1 MKEFCKLLFW
11 WNVLLTLALTGLA
24 IAYITHDHTKPQIN
38 KSINFKPTDDPS
50 VIEIELLTPDELA
63 QTEGNIWH

>member
-24 IAYITHDHTKPQIN
+24 IAYITHDNKKPQEVV
-38 KSINFKPTDDPS
+38 SFKPTDNPS
-50 VIEIELLTPDELA
+50 VLEIEIEEVTPDDK
-63 QTEGNIWH
+63 GIYIWH

>member
-1 MKEFCKLLFW
+1 MKEFCILLFW
-11 WNVLLTLALTGLA
+11 WNVLLTLAFTGLS
-24 IAYITHDHTKPQIN
+24 IAYITHDNKKPQEVV
-38 KSINFKPTDDPS
+38 SFKPTDDPS